1 MDEKAYKICEDSSM
15 LEAYLYACY
24 RYMPADEYQK
34 MIRQNQVLLEIDN
47 ILIEKIMNVKGKIKI
62 NHSENLLEEW
72 KKEYRKA

>member
-1 MDEKAYKICEDSSM
+1 MSEE
-15 LEAYLYACY
+15 
-24 RYMPADEYQK
+24 
-34 MIRQNQVLLEIDN
+34 VLIEIDN